1 MPPRPSKTL
10 TEAELRLMRLLWS
23 MGECSVQDLVSALP
37 ADSKLAYTSIL
48 TTIRI
53 LENKGY
59 VVHRQA
65 GRAFLYSSRI
75 AEHQA
80 QQTEVRH
87 VMNRFFGDSRE
98 RLMLAILG
106 DGEVKEEELERL
118 KQLIA
123 TAENSANNPPQN
135 PVARPAPAEQN
146 EGRQ

>member
-1 MPPRPSKTL
+1 MPPRPSRTL
-10 TEAELRLMRLLWS
+10 TEAELRLMRLLWN
-23 MGECSVQDLVSALP
+23 MGECSVQDLVSAMP
-37 ADSKLAYTSIL
+37 ADAKLAYTSIL

-106 DGEVKEEELERL
+106 DGEVKEDELERL

-123 TAENSANNPPQN
+123 KAENSANNA
-135 PVARPAPAEQN
+135 ARNVTTRQAPSDQK